1 MINYQDLSIL
11 SLLFTVIKQTNTK
24 NKNKNRT
31 SAMPRSSSQ
40 RHQRQRHDANNNGR
54 RPRSKTFSGL
64 PSDIQLLTDGVSVRE
79 ITLKIV

>member
-40 RHQRQRHDANNNGR
+40 RHQRQRHDANNNGACV
-54 RPRSKTFSGL
+54 F
-64 PSDIQLLTDGVSVRE
+64 IVLLKPIGV
-79 ITLKIV
+79 I